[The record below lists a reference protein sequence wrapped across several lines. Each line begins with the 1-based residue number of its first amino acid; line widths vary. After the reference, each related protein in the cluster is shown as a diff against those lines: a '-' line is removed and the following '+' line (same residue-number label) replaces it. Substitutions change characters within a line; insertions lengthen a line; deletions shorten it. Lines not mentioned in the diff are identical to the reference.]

1 MATLNADEVSALMD
15 AIKEGRVAEEPTPG
29 AVTAA
34 NAAPYDLTNRDRI
47 IRGQMPTLDAINEQ
61 IASIIGTGL
70 AGRTR
75 LNLKFASTPATLLK
89 LVDFNSLLAPPTIV
103 GVIALGAGQG
113 LALVVLEPGLGDALL
128 AAALGDRK
136 VRIDD
141 VGDSRHE
148 LTSVERLVLKRLLTL
163 LTDAM
168 ARAWAPVLPMTPEL
182 LRFESDPRL
191 AIIGPPNEAAILTTF
206 EVSGAMTG
214 RLQLVIPFA
223 AIEPVK
229 KLLASPPRVNAVSDS
244 RFAARLATELGQ
256 VPVEVSVALGKTR
269 LSVRRVLEL
278 EVGDVITLDTD
289 EGAPVPVS
297 VEGRP
302 KLSGQPRIVGG
313 SHAVVLDEGIGSPA
327 EDEPRPD
334 PAPPRP
340 ASRYAN
346 KAA

>member
-1 MATLNADEVSALMD
+1 MATLNADEVNALMD
-15 AIKEGRVAEEPTPG
+15 AIKEGRVADEPADGG
-29 AVTAA
+29 AKQNV
-34 NAAPYDLTNRDRI
+34 APYDLTNRDRI

-61 IASIIGTGL
+61 IASILGTGF

-75 LNLKFASTPATLLK
+75 LNLKVASTPATLLK

-136 VRIDD
+136 VRVDD
-141 VGDSRHE
+141 MGDNRHE

-168 ARAWAPVLPMTPEL
+168 ARSWSLVLPMTPEL

-206 EVSGAMTG
+206 EVSGAVTG

-223 AIEPVK
+223 AVEPVK
-229 KLLASPPRVNAVSDS
+229 KLLSSPPRVNAVSDS
-244 RFAARLATELGQ
+244 RFAARLMAELEE
-256 VPVEVSVALGKTR
+256 VPVEVAVALGSTR
-269 LSVRRVLEL
+269 MSVRRVLEL
-278 EVGDVITLDTD
+278 DVGDVITLDTD

-297 VEGRP
+297 IEGRP
-302 KLSGQPRIVGG
+302 KLWGQPRVVGG
-313 SHAVVLDEGIGSPA
+313 SHAVVLDAGFEAPA
-327 EDEPRPD
+327 AEPPRPD
-334 PAPPRP
+334 APPPRP
-340 ASRYAN
+340 ASRYPTN